1 MQKIAMHTGGSSM
14 KRLLMF
20 AIVPLL
26 MLAACAK
33 APTEKVTAAEKA
45 VIDAR
50 TAGAPKYAPEEF
62 AKLESA
68 LTNAKNEV
76 AEQDAKFGFLRDY
89 EKAEQVL
96 TTTQTDA
103 TRISAETAKRK
114 EQAKAVAVQAQQ
126 AAQAAVTT
134 AQELVAKAPVGK
146 DRAALEAIKADV
158 DGLVTSLPDIQKTLD
173 AEDYQAAQVK
183 AKAVQDKSQAVSA
196 ELESALA
203 KVHKAKPIKKT

>member
-1 MQKIAMHTGGSSM
+1 M
-14 KRLLMF
+14 KRLLML
-20 AIVPLL
+20 AVVPVF
-26 MLAACAK
+26 MLAVACAK

-45 VIDAR
+45 INDAR

-96 TTTQTDA
+96 TTAHTEA
-103 TRISAETAKRK
+103 TRVSAETAKRK
-114 EQAKAVAVQAQQ
+114 EEAKATAMQAQQ

-146 DRAALEAIKADV
+146 DGAALEAIKADI
-158 DGLVTSLPDIQKTLD
+158 DGLATSLPDIQKTLD
-173 AEDYQAAQVK
+173 AEDYQAARVK

-203 KVHKAKPIKKT
+203 KVHKAKPTKKT

>member
-1 MQKIAMHTGGSSM
+1 M

-20 AIVPLL
+20 AVVPVLL
-26 MLAACAK
+26 LSAACAK

-45 VIDAR
+45 VNDAR
-50 TAGAPKYAPEEF
+50 MAGAPKYAPEEF

-96 TTTQTDA
+96 TATQTEA
-103 TRISAETAKRK
+103 TRVSAETAKRK
-114 EQAKAVAVQAQQ
+114 EEAKATAVQAQQ
-126 AAQAAVTT
+126 AADAAVKA
-134 AQELVAKAPVGK
+134 AQGLVARAPVGK
-146 DRAALEAIKADV
+146 DRAALEAIKADI
-158 DGLVTSLPDIQKTLD
+158 DGLATSLPDIQKTID
-173 AEDYQAAQVK
+173 AEDYQAAQAK
-183 AKAVQDKSQAVSA
+183 AKAIQDKSQAVSA

-203 KVHKAKPIKKT
+203 KVHKAKPIKKK

>member
-1 MQKIAMHTGGSSM
+1 M

-20 AIVPLL
+20 AVVPILL
-26 MLAACAK
+26 LSAACAK

-45 VIDAR
+45 VNDAR

-76 AEQDAKFGFLRDY
+76 AEQDGKFGFLRDY

-96 TTTQTDA
+96 TATQTEA
-103 TRISAETAKRK
+103 ARVSAETAKRK
-114 EQAKAVAVQAQQ
+114 EEAKAAAVQAQQ
-126 AAQAAVTT
+126 TAQSAVTT
-134 AQELVAKAPVGK
+134 AQGLVAKAPVGK
-146 DRAALEAIKADV
+146 DRAALEAIKADI
-158 DGLVTSLPDIQKTLD
+158 DGLTTSLPDIQKTID
-173 AEDYQAAQVK
+173 AEDYQAAQAK

-203 KVHKAKPIKKT
+203 KVHKVKPTKKK

>member
-1 MQKIAMHTGGSSM
+1 M

-20 AIVPLL
+20 AMVPILL
-26 MLAACAK
+26 LSAACAK

-45 VIDAR
+45 VNDAR

-89 EKAEQVL
+89 EKAEQSL
-96 TTTQTDA
+96 AATQTEA
-103 TRISAETAKRK
+103 TRVSAETAKRK
-114 EQAKAVAVQAQQ
+114 EEAKAAAVQAQQ
-126 AAQAAVTT
+126 AAQSAVTT
-134 AQELVAKAPVGK
+134 AQDLVSKAPLGK
-146 DRAALEAIKADV
+146 DRAALEAIKADI
-158 DGLVTSLPDIQKTLD
+158 DGLATSLPDIQKTID
-173 AEDYQAAQVK
+173 AEDYQAAQAK

-203 KVHKAKPIKKT
+203 KVHKAKPTKKK

>member
-1 MQKIAMHTGGSSM
+1 M

-20 AIVPLL
+20 AVVPVLL
-26 MLAACAK
+26 LSAACAK

-45 VIDAR
+45 VNDAR
-50 TAGAPKYAPEEF
+50 MAGAPKYAPEEF

-96 TTTQTDA
+96 TATQTEA
-103 TRISAETAKRK
+103 TRVSAETAKRK
-114 EQAKAVAVQAQQ
+114 EEAKATAVQAQQ
-126 AAQAAVTT
+126 AADAAVKA
-134 AQELVAKAPVGK
+134 AQSLVARAPVGK
-146 DRAALEAIKADV
+146 DRAALEAIKADI
-158 DGLVTSLPDIQKTLD
+158 DGLATSLPDIQKTID
-173 AEDYQAAQVK
+173 AEDYQAAQAK
-183 AKAVQDKSQAVSA
+183 AKAIQDKSQAVSA

-203 KVHKAKPIKKT
+203 KVHKAKPIKKK

>member
-1 MQKIAMHTGGSSM
+1 M

-20 AIVPLL
+20 AVVPVLL
-26 MLAACAK
+26 LSAACAK

-45 VIDAR
+45 VNDAR

-96 TTTQTDA
+96 TATQTEA
-103 TRISAETAKRK
+103 TRVSAETAKRK
-114 EQAKAVAVQAQQ
+114 EEAKVAAIQAQQ
-126 AAQAAVTT
+126 AADAAVKA
-134 AQELVAKAPVGK
+134 AQNLVAKAPVGK
-146 DRAALEAIKADV
+146 DRAALEAIKADI
-158 DGLVTSLPDIQKTLD
+158 DGLAISLPDIQKTID
-173 AEDYQAAQVK
+173 AEDYQAAQAK
-183 AKAVQDKSQAVSA
+183 AKAVQDKGQAVSA

-203 KVHKAKPIKKT
+203 KVHKPKPTKKK

>member
-1 MQKIAMHTGGSSM
+1 M

-20 AIVPLL
+20 AVVPILL
-26 MLAACAK
+26 LSAACAK

-45 VIDAR
+45 VNDAR

-76 AEQDAKFGFLRDY
+76 AEQDGKFGFLRDY

-96 TTTQTDA
+96 TATQTEA
-103 TRISAETAKRK
+103 ARVSAETVKRK
-114 EQAKAVAVQAQQ
+114 EEAKAAAVQAQQ
-126 AAQAAVTT
+126 TAQSAVTT
-134 AQELVAKAPVGK
+134 AQGRVAKAPVGK
-146 DRAALEAIKADV
+146 DRAALEAIKADI
-158 DGLVTSLPDIQKTLD
+158 DGLTTSLPDIQKTID
-173 AEDYQAAQVK
+173 AEDYQAAQAK

-203 KVHKAKPIKKT
+203 KVHKVKPTKKK

>member
-1 MQKIAMHTGGSSM
+1 M

-20 AIVPLL
+20 AVVPILL
-26 MLAACAK
+26 LSAACAK

-45 VIDAR
+45 VNDAR

-76 AEQDAKFGFLRDY
+76 AEQDGKFGFLRDY

-96 TTTQTDA
+96 TATQTEA
-103 TRISAETAKRK
+103 ARVSAETVKRK
-114 EQAKAVAVQAQQ
+114 EEAKAAAVQAQQ
-126 AAQAAVTT
+126 TAQSAVTT
-134 AQELVAKAPVGK
+134 AQGLVAKAPVGK
-146 DRAALEAIKADV
+146 DRAALEAIKADI
-158 DGLVTSLPDIQKTLD
+158 DGLTTSLPDIQKTID
-173 AEDYQAAQVK
+173 AEDYQAAQAK

-203 KVHKAKPIKKT
+203 KVHKVKPTKKK

>member
-1 MQKIAMHTGGSSM
+1 M

-20 AIVPLL
+20 AVVPVLL
-26 MLAACAK
+26 LSAACAK
-33 APTEKVTAAEKA
+33 APTEKMTAAEKA
-45 VIDAR
+45 VNDAR

-96 TTTQTDA
+96 TATQTEA
-103 TRISAETAKRK
+103 TRVSAATAKRK
-114 EQAKAVAVQAQQ
+114 EEAKAAAVQAQQ
-126 AAQAAVTT
+126 AAQLAVTT
-134 AQELVAKAPVGK
+134 AQGLVATAPVGK
-146 DRAALEAIKADV
+146 DRAALEAIKADI
-158 DGLVTSLPDIQKTLD
+158 DGLATSLPDIQKTID
-173 AEDYQAAQVK
+173 AEDYQAAQAK

-203 KVHKAKPIKKT
+203 KVQKAKPIKKK

>member
-1 MQKIAMHTGGSSM
+1 M

-20 AIVPLL
+20 AVVPVLL
-26 MLAACAK
+26 LSAACAK

-45 VIDAR
+45 VNDAR

-96 TTTQTDA
+96 TATQTEA
-103 TRISAETAKRK
+103 ARVSAETAKRK
-114 EQAKAVAVQAQQ
+114 EEAKAAAVQAQQ
-126 AAQAAVTT
+126 AAQSAVTT
-134 AQELVAKAPVGK
+134 AQTLVATAPVGK
-146 DRAALEAIKADV
+146 DRAALEAIKADI
-158 DGLVTSLPDIQKTLD
+158 DGLATSLPDIQKTID
-173 AEDYQAAQVK
+173 AEDYQAAQAK

-203 KVHKAKPIKKT
+203 KVHKAKPTKKK

>member
-1 MQKIAMHTGGSSM
+1 M

-20 AIVPLL
+20 AVVPVLL
-26 MLAACAK
+26 LSAACAK

-45 VIDAR
+45 VNDAR

-96 TTTQTDA
+96 TATQTEA
-103 TRISAETAKRK
+103 ARVSAETAKRK
-114 EQAKAVAVQAQQ
+114 GEAKAAAVQAQQ
-126 AAQAAVTT
+126 AAQSAVTT
-134 AQELVAKAPVGK
+134 AQTLVATAPVGK
-146 DRAALEAIKADV
+146 DRAALEAIKADI
-158 DGLVTSLPDIQKTLD
+158 DGLATSLPDIQKTID
-173 AEDYQAAQVK
+173 AEDYQAAQAK

-203 KVHKAKPIKKT
+203 KVHKAKPTKKK

>member
-1 MQKIAMHTGGSSM
+1 M

-20 AIVPLL
+20 AVVPVLL
-26 MLAACAK
+26 LSAACAK

-45 VIDAR
+45 VNDAR
-50 TAGAPKYAPEEF
+50 MAGAPKYAPEEF

-96 TTTQTDA
+96 TATQTEA
-103 TRISAETAKRK
+103 TRVSAETAKRK
-114 EQAKAVAVQAQQ
+114 EEAKATAVQAQQ
-126 AAQAAVTT
+126 AADAAVKA
-134 AQELVAKAPVGK
+134 AQGLVARAPVGK
-146 DRAALEAIKADV
+146 DRAALEAIKADI
-158 DGLVTSLPDIQKTLD
+158 DGLATSLPDIQKTID
-173 AEDYQAAQVK
+173 AEDYQAAQAK

-203 KVHKAKPIKKT
+203 KVHKAKPIKKK

>member
-1 MQKIAMHTGGSSM
+1 M

-20 AIVPLL
+20 AMVPILL
-26 MLAACAK
+26 LSAACAK

-45 VIDAR
+45 VNDAR

-89 EKAEQVL
+89 EKAEQAL
-96 TTTQTDA
+96 AATQTEA
-103 TRISAETAKRK
+103 TRVSAETATRK
-114 EQAKAVAVQAQQ
+114 EEAKAAAVQAQQ
-126 AAQAAVTT
+126 AAQSAVTT
-134 AQELVAKAPVGK
+134 AQDLVSKAPLGK
-146 DRAALEAIKADV
+146 DRAALEAIKADI
-158 DGLVTSLPDIQKTLD
+158 DGLATSLPDIQKTID
-173 AEDYQAAQVK
+173 AEDYQAAQAK

-203 KVHKAKPIKKT
+203 KVHKAKPTKKK

>member
-1 MQKIAMHTGGSSM
+1 M

-20 AIVPLL
+20 AVVPVF
-26 MLAACAK
+26 MLATACSK
-33 APTEKVTAAEKA
+33 APTEQVTAAEKA
-45 VIDAR
+45 VNDAR

-89 EKAEQVL
+89 EKAEQGL
-96 TTTQTDA
+96 TTAHTEA
-103 TRISAETAKRK
+103 TRVSAETGKRK
-114 EQAKAVAVQAQQ
+114 EEAKAAAMQAQQ
-126 AAQAAVTT
+126 AAQGAVTT

-146 DRAALEAIKADV
+146 DRAALEAIKADI
-158 DGLVTSLPDIQKTLD
+158 DGLATSLPDIQKALD
-173 AEDYQAAQVK
+173 AEDYQAASVK

-203 KVHKAKPIKKT
+203 KVHKAKPMKKT